1 MKRNHILAFGLFLS
15 IFLMSCHSIKTT
27 VELQPLA
34 EPDSWFQGQ
43 GYVTDSLYGV
53 SYEVAFDRVVGD
65 YYVFDFYVSNR
76 SNMGMLID
84 PQLFYYIPCRGIEVI
99 DEKIAAVNP
108 DEGLA
113 FIDNQ
118 IKNKEKQRKK
128 LSIFGVVYTIFD
140 FITSAIFGSNDKIED
155 DLIRDVVAIGGY
167 VGLAVADNK
176 NAEALVMLH
185 QQRQAWQSVAIRKI
199 ALKTN
204 ENIGGK
210 VFFPIYPEATGIQL
224 FLPVDDEYCIV
235 DFNQVLTASK

>member
-1 MKRNHILAFGLFLS
+1 MKRNHILVFGLFLS
-15 IFLMSCHSIKTT
+15 VFLLSCHSVKTI
-27 VELQPLA
+27 VELQPMA

-43 GYVTDSLYGV
+43 GFVTDSLYGV
-53 SYEVAFDRVVGD
+53 SYEVAFDRVMSG

-84 PQLFYYIPCRGIEVI
+84 PQLFYYKPCKGIEVI

-108 DEGLA
+108 DDGLA
-113 FIDNQ
+113 SIDNQ

-128 LSIFGVVYTIFD
+128 LSIAGVAYTIFD
-140 FITSAIFGSNDKIED
+140 ILTSVVVGSNDKIED
-155 DLIRDVVAIGGY
+155 DLIRDVAAIGGY

-176 NAEALVMLH
+176 NAEALVKLH
-185 QQRQAWQSVAIRKI
+185 QQRQAWQSAAIRRT

-224 FLPVDDEYCIV
+224 FLPVDDDYCIV
-235 DFNQVLTASK
+235 DFNQVFTASK